1 MHRHFDKFPYLL
13 IEVIEHFYVNL
24 EVSKAIEK
32 PGHEK
37 SSADSFAI
45 EHAEVFWDVRQ
56 YLQDNLVI
64 PYQNPSK
71 QNDWFGVNV
80 VIDKYGIHH
89 CIVLHLFTF
98 TSRPWYKI
106 EYFSRC

>member
-45 EHAEVFWDVRQ
+45 EHAEVF
-56 YLQDNLVI
+56 
-64 PYQNPSK
+64 
-71 QNDWFGVNV
+71 
-80 VIDKYGIHH
+80 
-89 CIVLHLFTF
+89 
-98 TSRPWYKI
+98 
-106 EYFSRC
+106 